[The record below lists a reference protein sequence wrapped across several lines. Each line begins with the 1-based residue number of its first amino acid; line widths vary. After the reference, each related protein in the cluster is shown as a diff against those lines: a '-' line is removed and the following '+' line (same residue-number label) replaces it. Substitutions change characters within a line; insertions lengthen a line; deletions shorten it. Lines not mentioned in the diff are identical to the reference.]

1 QRRVHPADE
10 LVDLDLTAVVGV
22 ERETLADLSGAER
35 DVHTDDQFVD
45 RDVAAV
51 VAVADASAAG
61 AAGRSRRRAGR
72 FARHAEGT
80 VDLIDGFAA
89 ARWSALVEV
98 VAGVT
103 DVGRLARAGF
113 RIASFAS
120 GIALDGVAFALTG
133 VDITGVIAQ
142 IAVGVGTLFEFR
154 EAKGLVQRRK

>member
-1 QRRVHPADE
+1 
-10 LVDLDLTAVVGV
+10 
-22 ERETLADLSGAER
+22 
-35 DVHTDDQFVD
+35 
-45 RDVAAV
+45 AAV

-80 VDLIDGFAA
+80 ADLIDGFAA

-154 EAKGLVQRRK
+154 EAKGLVQRRKDLALGLETGTCGSDLTRPTGISRRANARERRARNLCKG